1 MVKAL
6 CQRIRQGDAE
16 ASEALLRMFEPTLQ
30 RMATAFA
37 KRYVHLPLEIDDYA
51 QESRIALLRAA
62 QQAHEQQLLHFTAY
76 ANTAVRNAMLDAV
89 RAAYPDGS
97 AVSLD
102 TLYCTAI
109 PYECVPYIPDP
120 FSLSP
125 EQILLRKEGI
135 QELHSAMENIP
146 LRENVWVRCRFGFDD
161 APQAL
166 CTAADHF
173 HLTKGRAKRVE
184 RLALGHLR
192 ENLTGK
198 KYRMLH
204 EKIKS
209 VQSIAKSHK
218 RSVSHATPSSSH
230 SARDGSRAEKIPA
243 PAIRQTSIASA

>member
-6 CQRIRQGDAE
+6 CQRIRQGVAE
-16 ASEALLRMFEPTLQ
+16 ASEALLQMFEPIIH
-30 RMATAFA
+30 RRATAFA

-51 QESRIALLRAA
+51 QEGRIALLRAA
-62 QQAHEQQLLHFTAY
+62 QQAHEQQLQHFTAY
-76 ANTAVRNAMLDAV
+76 ANTTVRNAMLDAV

-125 EQILLRKEGI
+125 EQILLRTESI

-146 LRENVWVRCRFGFDD
+146 LRENVWIRYRFGFDD

-166 CTAADHF
+166 YTAAEHF

-204 EKIKS
+204 RKINC
-209 VQSIAKSHK
+209 VHPIAKSH
-218 RSVSHATPSSSH
+218 RCSVSHAIPLSSPST
-230 SARDGSRAEKIPA
+230 REGSRTKKMPIPA
-243 PAIRQTSIASA
+243 VCQISTASA

>member
-6 CQRIRQGDAE
+6 CQRILQGDAE
-16 ASEALLRMFEPTLQ
+16 AGEALLQIFEPIIH

-51 QESRIALLRAA
+51 QEGRIALLRAA
-62 QQAHEQQLLHFTAY
+62 QQAHEQQLQHFTAY
-76 ANTAVRNAMLDAV
+76 ANITVRNAMLDAV

-109 PYECVPYIPDP
+109 PYECVSYIPDP

-146 LRENVWVRCRFGFDD
+146 LRENVWIRYRFGFDN

-173 HLTKGRAKRVE
+173 HLAKGRARRVE

-198 KYRMLH
+198 KHRVCH

-209 VQSIAKSHK
+209 VQSIAKSH
-218 RSVSHATPSSSH
+218 RCSVSHAIPLSRPST
-230 SARDGSRAEKIPA
+230 REGSRTKKIPI
-243 PAIRQTSIASA
+243 PAVRQTSTASA

>member
-16 ASEALLRMFEPTLQ
+16 ASEALLQMFEPIIH

-37 KRYVHLPLEIDDYA
+37 KRYVHLPLEIDDYI
-51 QESRIALLRAA
+51 QEGRIALLRAA
-62 QQAHEQQLLHFTAY
+62 QQAHEQQLQHFTAY
-76 ANTAVRNAMLDAV
+76 ANITVRNAMLDAV
-89 RAAYPDGS
+89 RAVYLGGS
-97 AVSLD
+97 TVSLD
-102 TLYCTAI
+102 TLYCTATFQE
-109 PYECVPYIPDP
+109 YALNIPDP

-146 LRENVWVRCRFGFDD
+146 LRENVWVRYRFGFDGT
-161 APQAL
+161 PQAL
-166 CTAADHF
+166 CNAAEHF

-204 EKIKS
+204 KKTS
-209 VQSIAKSHK
+209 CVQPIAKSRR
-218 RSVSHATPSSSH
+218 RSDSHAIPPSSH
-230 SARDGSRAEKIPA
+230 SARDGISVKKMPMPA
-243 PAIRQTSIASA
+243 VRQINTASA

>member
-6 CQRIRQGDAE
+6 CQRICQGDAE
-16 ASEALLRMFEPTLQ
+16 ASEALLRMFEPTLR
-30 RMATAFA
+30 RMATAFV
-37 KRYVHLPLEIDDYA
+37 KRYERLPLEIADYA
-51 QESRIALLRAA
+51 QEGRIALLRAA
-62 QQAHEQQLLHFTAY
+62 QQAHEQQLQHFTLY
-76 ANTAVRNAMLDAV
+76 ANTAIRNAMLDAV

-102 TLYCTAI
+102 TIYYTATFQE
-109 PYECVPYIPDP
+109 YALNIPDP

-125 EQILLRKEGI
+125 EQILLRKESI

-146 LRENVWVRCRFGFDD
+146 LRENVWVRYRFGFDD

-166 CTAADHF
+166 CNAAEHF

-204 EKIKS
+204 KKTS
-209 VQSIAKSHK
+209 CVQPIAKSRR
-218 RSVSHATPSSSH
+218 RSDSHATPSSSH
-230 SARDGSRAEKIPA
+230 SARDGSSVKKTPA
-243 PAIRQTSIASA
+243 PAVRQTSTASA

>member
-6 CQRIRQGDAE
+6 CQRICQGDAE
-16 ASEALLRMFEPTLQ
+16 ASEALLRIFEPILR
-30 RMATAFA
+30 RMAPAFA
-37 KRYVHLPLEIDDYA
+37 QRYVHLPLEIDDYA
-51 QESRIALLRAA
+51 QEGRIALLRAA

-89 RAAYPDGS
+89 RVAYPSKEVDSLDRLACSDAAYEY
-97 AVSLD
+97 
-102 TLYCTAI
+102 TLSI
-109 PYECVPYIPDP
+109 PAP
-120 FSLSP
+120 FCLSP
-125 EQILLRKEGI
+125 EQFFLRKESI

-146 LRENVWVRCRFGFDD
+146 LRENVWIRYRFGFDD

-166 CTAADHF
+166 YTAAEHF

-204 EKIKS
+204 REIICIHP
-209 VQSIAKSHK
+209 IAKSH
-218 RSVSHATPSSSH
+218 RHSDSHVTPSNSH
-230 SARDGSRAEKIPA
+230 SARDGSKAKKMPIPA
-243 PAIRQTSIASA
+243 VRQTSTASA

>member
-16 ASEALLRMFEPTLQ
+16 ASEALLRMFEPPLQ

-51 QESRIALLRAA
+51 QEGRIALLRAA

-76 ANTAVRNAMLDAV
+76 ANITVRNAMLDAV

-125 EQILLRKEGI
+125 EQIFLRKEGI
-135 QELHSAMENIP
+135 QELHSAMANIP
-146 LRENVWVRCRFGFDD
+146 LRENVWVRYRFGFDD

-209 VQSIAKSHK
+209 VQSIAKSH
-218 RSVSHATPSSSH
+218 RCSVSHAIPLSSPST
-230 SARDGSRAEKIPA
+230 REGSRTKKMPIPA
-243 PAIRQTSIASA
+243 VCQTSTASA

>member
-6 CQRIRQGDAE
+6 CQRIRQGVAE
-16 ASEALLRMFEPTLQ
+16 ASEALLQMFEPIIQ

-51 QESRIALLRAA
+51 QEGRIALLRAA
-62 QQAHEQQLLHFTAY
+62 QQAHEQQLQHFTAY

-89 RAAYPDGS
+89 RAAYPGGS
-97 AVSLD
+97 TVPLD
-102 TLYCTAI
+102 TLCCTAI
-109 PYECVPYIPDP
+109 FYECVPNIPDP

-135 QELHSAMENIP
+135 QELHSAMGNIP
-146 LRENVWVRCRFGFDD
+146 LRENVWIRYRFGFDD
-161 APQAL
+161 TPQAL
-166 CTAADHF
+166 CTAAEHF

-192 ENLTGK
+192 ENLMGK

-204 EKIKS
+204 EKIS
-209 VQSIAKSHK
+209 CIHPIAKSHK

-243 PAIRQTSIASA
+243 PAVRQTSIASA

>member
-16 ASEALLRMFEPTLQ
+16 ASEALLRIFEPTLQ

-51 QESRIALLRAA
+51 QEGRIALLRAA

-89 RAAYPDGS
+89 RVAYPSKEVDSLDRLACSDAAYEY
-97 AVSLD
+97 
-102 TLYCTAI
+102 TLSI
-109 PYECVPYIPDP
+109 PAP
-120 FSLSP
+120 FCLSP
-125 EQILLRKEGI
+125 EQFLLRKESI

-146 LRENVWVRCRFGFDD
+146 LRENVWIRYRFGFDD

-166 CTAADHF
+166 YTAAEHF

-192 ENLTGK
+192 ENLIGRK
-198 KYRMLH
+198 HRVCH

-209 VQSIAKSHK
+209 VQSIAKSH
-218 RSVSHATPSSSH
+218 RCSDSHAIPLSSPST
-230 SARDGSRAEKIPA
+230 REGSKTKKMPIPA
-243 PAIRQTSIASA
+243 VRQTSTASA

>member
-1 MVKAL
+1 
-6 CQRIRQGDAE
+6 
-16 ASEALLRMFEPTLQ
+16 
-30 RMATAFA
+30 
-37 KRYVHLPLEIDDYA
+37 
-51 QESRIALLRAA
+51 
-62 QQAHEQQLLHFTAY
+62 
-76 ANTAVRNAMLDAV
+76 MLDAV

-109 PYECVPYIPDP
+109 PYECVSYIPDP

-146 LRENVWVRCRFGFDD
+146 LRENVWIRYRFGFDD

-166 CTAADHF
+166 CTAAEHF

-184 RLALGHLR
+184 HLALGHLR

-204 EKIKS
+204 RK
-209 VQSIAKSHK
+209 VNCVHPIAKSH
-218 RSVSHATPSSSH
+218 RCSVSHAIPLNSPST
-230 SARDGSRAEKIPA
+230 REGSRTKKMPIPA
-243 PAIRQTSIASA
+243 VRQTSTASA

>member
-6 CQRIRQGDAE
+6 CQRILQGDAK

-37 KRYVHLPLEIDDYA
+37 KRYVHLLLEIDDYA
-51 QESRIALLRAA
+51 QEGRIALLRAA

-89 RAAYPDGS
+89 RVAYPSKEVDSLDRLACSDAAYEYTLSIS
-97 AVSLD
+97 A
-102 TLYCTAI
+102 
-109 PYECVPYIPDP
+109 P
-120 FSLSP
+120 FCLSP
-125 EQILLRKEGI
+125 EQFLLRKESI

-146 LRENVWVRCRFGFDD
+146 LRENVWIRYRFGFEDT
-161 APQAL
+161 PQAL
-166 CTAADHF
+166 CTAAEHF

-192 ENLTGK
+192 ENLMGK

-204 EKIKS
+204 KKTGC
-209 VQSIAKSHK
+209 VQSIAKSHR
-218 RSVSHATPSSSH
+218 RSDSHAIPLNSH
-230 SARDGSRAEKIPA
+230 SARDGSRTKKMPA
-243 PAIRQTSIASA
+243 PAVRQTSTVSA